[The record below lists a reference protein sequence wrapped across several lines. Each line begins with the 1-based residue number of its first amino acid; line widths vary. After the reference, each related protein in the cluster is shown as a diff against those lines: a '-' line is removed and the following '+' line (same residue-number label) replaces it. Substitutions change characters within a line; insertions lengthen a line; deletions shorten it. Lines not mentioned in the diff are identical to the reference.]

1 MTRRSVT
8 LGVLFLGSL
17 LVGAG
22 SSNAGE
28 YYVLGLSHAEG
39 SLGTF
44 WKSDM
49 IIKTDSAAGGCISF
63 ELLEFGETNSSPHSV
78 AYPRCLDANETVKI
92 EDVLME
98 LFDYTGN
105 ATLRVTTD
113 NDVTIISRTY
123 NTGPDG
129 TYGQFVPAFTLEEA
143 FDGDRPAFL
152 IGLRESKVRELG
164 YRTNIGFQ
172 NLSNARNDLMIYLF
186 NAAGDQI
193 GVIDDSRY
201 KPEAFEPNQVNRPLA
216 PHVPAGDT
224 DFVGFAVIVSET
236 DAPFLAYASVVDNTT
251 GDAILIPATTES
263 SPPPITP
270 PAAAG
275 PVHVST
281 ASGSYE
287 WDFSTI
293 RFRLFSGDL
302 VDEFCI
308 HYNATGESITV
319 TRDDILRAY
328 GQEGISD
335 HSYCGSTQNYYIR
348 FAIKDGYQTHGFSDV
363 QTVRGRDLDTGDMM
377 EVDFD
382 DISVIQFP
390 F

>member
-1 MTRRSVT
+1 MTRRDVT
-8 LGVLFLGSL
+8 LGVMCLCSL
-17 LVGAG
+17 LLCA
-22 SSNAGE
+22 SASTAGE

-49 IIKTDSAAGGCISF
+49 IIKTDSANGGCLEF
-63 ELLEFGETNSSPHSV
+63 ELLEFGETNSSPRSV
-78 AYPRCLDANETVKI
+78 AYPRCLDANESIKI

-129 TYGQFVPAFTLEEA
+129 TYGQFVPAFTIDQA

-172 NLSNARNDLMIYLF
+172 NLSDAKNDLMIYLF
-186 NAAGDQI
+186 DAAGDQV
-193 GVIDDSRY
+193 GVIDDDRY
-201 KPEAFEPNQVNRPLA
+201 KPEAFESNQVNRPLA
-216 PHVPAGDT
+216 GHVPAGDT

-236 DAPFLAYASVVDNTT
+236 DAPFLAYASVVDNKT
-251 GDAILIPATTES
+251 GDAILLPATTES

-270 PAAAG
+270 PAPAG
-275 PVHVST
+275 PVQVNST
-281 ASGSYE
+281 SGSYE

-293 RFRLFSGDL
+293 RFRLFSGEV
-302 VDEFCI
+302 VDEFCL
-308 HYNATGESITV
+308 HYNTIDTSITV
-319 TRDDILRAY
+319 TRDDILRVY

-335 HSYCGSTQNYYIR
+335 HSYCGSTQNYYIT
-348 FAIKDGYQTHGFSDV
+348 FVIKDGYGSQGFTDARKI
-363 QTVRGRDLDTGDMM
+363 RGKNLETGDMM
-377 EVDFD
+377 EFDFD
-382 DISVIQFP
+382 EISVIHFP
-390 F
+390 N